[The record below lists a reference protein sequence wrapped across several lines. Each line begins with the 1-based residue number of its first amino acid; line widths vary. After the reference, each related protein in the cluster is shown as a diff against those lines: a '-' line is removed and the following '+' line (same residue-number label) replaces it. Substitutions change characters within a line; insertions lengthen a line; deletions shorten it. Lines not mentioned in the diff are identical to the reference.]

1 MEWMEGNYPW
11 NFDNNLLLLGKW
23 RKGLS
28 ISNIDFTHSPLWVQI
43 WGLPFVNLS
52 EDVGRDLGNSLG
64 HYIETYKRSW
74 LSEQARF
81 IRIQVDLLFNKPL
94 RRGGN
99 IVNLEG
105 EKTWVAFKYE
115 RLPTF
120 CYQCGWL
127 GHDEKHCQNH
137 PFTPNSPKQYGDW
150 MRASGNQ
157 KGSAEISK
165 SQNSWGFDEGRSG
178 KSSDKSMPE
187 TATSSNPDSEELA
200 RTEIQSYNKNKKGI
214 ALEVVGG
221 LEGTTS

>member
-81 IRIQVDLLFNKPL
+81 IRIQVDLLFNKPF

-105 EKTWVAFKYE
+105 EKT
-115 RLPTF
+115 
-120 CYQCGWL
+120 
-127 GHDEKHCQNH
+127 
-137 PFTPNSPKQYGDW
+137 
-150 MRASGNQ
+150 
-157 KGSAEISK
+157 
-165 SQNSWGFDEGRSG
+165 
-178 KSSDKSMPE
+178 
-187 TATSSNPDSEELA
+187 
-200 RTEIQSYNKNKKGI
+200 
-214 ALEVVGG
+214 
-221 LEGTTS
+221 